1 MFADDLQAGSHEDRK
16 LPSASP
22 ASETAGSQSSSQ
34 ALAYRSRQIKWEA
47 DLSIDDTGGVTFHN
61 STSPI
66 HEFPASQRQHPP
78 VSAHL
83 NLNGNS
89 REDQRVKRELILNAT
104 HQRQIEP
111 FAIANGAAKANV
123 PKEIS
128 HELLKYHWC
137 WMHPLFL
144 FVYRPAFTRGMAMV
158 DLNTP
163 GAQDPPYFSETLLK
177 VSSRKFAR
185 CRRLGH

>member
-1 MFADDLQAGSHEDRK
+1 VKWATDISVD
-16 LPSASP
+16 
-22 ASETAGSQSSSQ
+22 ETGTVA
-34 ALAYRSRQIKWEA
+34 
-47 DLSIDDTGGVTFHN
+47 FHN

-66 HEFPASQRQHPP
+66 YQPPSVQHQHSPIP
-78 VSAHL
+78 SAPTRSTG
-83 NLNGNS
+83 NGQD
-89 REDQRVKRELILNAT
+89 DQQMRRDLILNAN

-128 HELLKYHWC
+128 HEMLKYHWC
-137 WMHPLFL
+137 WQHPLFL

-177 VSSRKFAR
+177 ASVLSCERYN
-185 CRRLGH
+185 

>member
-1 MFADDLQAGSHEDRK
+1 LPATLLTLRQAGSHDEKK

-22 ASETAGSQSSSQ
+22 ASETAASQSSSQ
-34 ALAYRSRQIKWEA
+34 ALAYRNRHIKWEA
-47 DLSIDDTGGVTFHN
+47 DISVDDSGGVTFHN

-66 HEFPASQRQHPP
+66 HEFPSSQRHQPP
-78 VSAHL
+78 ITAQLSYIV
-83 NLNGNS
+83 NPQ
-89 REDQRVKRELILNAT
+89 EDQRVKRDLILNAT

-158 DLNTP
+158 DLNAP

-177 VSSRKFAR
+177 VCAWRD
-185 CRRLGH
+185 